1 MWELDHKETWALKN
15 LCFWTMVLEKTLE
28 SPLDCKEIQLVHPK
42 GYESWVFIGRTNVEA
57 EAPIL
62 WPPDAKSW
70 LIWKDPDSGKD
81 WGQEEKDRGW
91 DGWMASPTQWT
102 WVWVNS
108 GSLWWTGRPGVLRF
122 MGLQRV
128 GHDWVTELNWMKNM
142 QLQDLIDSSI
152 HQIMF
157 TKLTKHFFKVII
169 NISCILES
177 SAILQ
182 LFWIYLAIIPWSLIF
197 SYLVLLLSKFS
208 IDIFQCDIYL

>member
-1 MWELDHKETWALKN
+1 MGSSLPHT
-15 LCFWTMVLEKTLE
+15 
-28 SPLDCKEIQLVHPK
+28 
-42 GYESWVFIGRTNVEA
+42 EA
-57 EAPIL
+57 ETPIL
-62 WPPDAKSW
+62 WPPDAKGW
-70 LIWKDPDSGKD
+70 LIWKDPDVGKD
-81 WGQEEKDRGW
+81 GGQEEKDRGW